1 MKEYLVCE
9 VAFSYGVSLLRARR
23 LTEEEKAHYTE
34 EYRDLG
40 FKPTT
45 DPDPVELKELDWKDV
60 RKVLN
65 NRSEDG
71 SFDGSSNFAYIIS
84 EDEWD
89 ELLALNQ
96 ELGKKKI
103 LDELEE
109 YKRILA
115 VYEKQEKLYTAEEAK
130 EKRKQYND
138 AHNEGGEGY
147 VPPYYTIEQYNCYR
161 DRVREFEKLL
171 QD

>member
-1 MKEYLVCE
+1 MKEYLVCQ

-23 LTEEEKAHYTE
+23 FTEEEKAHYTG
-34 EYRDLG
+34 EYRERG
-40 FKPTT
+40 FKPTS
-45 DPDPVELKELDWKDV
+45 DSEEVELKELDWKNV

-71 SFDGSSNFAYIIS
+71 SFNGCSNFAYIIS
-84 EDEWD
+84 EKEWD
-89 ELLALNQ
+89 ELFVLNQ
-96 ELGKKKI
+96 ELGKKKL

-130 EKRKQYND
+130 EQRKRYND

-147 VPPYYTIEQYNCYR
+147 VPPYYTIEQYNCYK
-161 DRVREFEKLL
+161 DKVSELEKLL

>member
-1 MKEYLVCE
+1 MKEYLVCQ

-34 EYRDLG
+34 EYRERG

-45 DPDPVELKELDWKDV
+45 DPVELKELDWKDV

-71 SFDGSSNFAYIIS
+71 SFDGCSNFAYIIS

-96 ELGKKKI
+96 ELEKKKI
-103 LDELEE
+103 LNELEE

-130 EKRKQYND
+130 EQRKRYND
-138 AHNEGGEGY
+138 VHNEGGEGY
-147 VPPYYTIEQYNCYR
+147 VPPYYTIEQYNCYK
-161 DRVREFEKLL
+161 DKVSELEKLL